1 MKTDKNWC
9 IRIGLGSFVVT
20 PMEYVTLESFDSVVI
35 SGLTMN
41 KAIEYASKLNIVL
54 DEVQYD

>member
-1 MKTDKNWC
+1 MKVDKNWC
-9 IRIGLGSFVVT
+9 IRIGLGSFIVT
-20 PMEYVTLESFDSVVI
+20 PMEYVTLENFDSVVI

>member
-1 MKTDKNWC
+1 MEIENNWC
-9 IRIGLGSFVVT
+9 IRIGLNSFVVT
-20 PMEYVTLESFDSVVI
+20 PMEYVTLENFDSVVI

-54 DEVQYD
+54 EEVQYD

>member
-1 MKTDKNWC
+1 MKVDKNWC
-9 IRIGLGSFVVT
+9 IRIGLGSFAVT
-20 PMEYVTLESFDSVVI
+20 PMECVTLENFDSVVI

>member
-1 MKTDKNWC
+1 
-9 IRIGLGSFVVT
+9 
-20 PMEYVTLESFDSVVI
+20 MECVTLENFDSVVI

-54 DEVQYD
+54 EEVQYD

>member
-1 MKTDKNWC
+1 MKVDKNWC

-20 PMEYVTLESFDSVVI
+20 PMEYVTLEKFDSVVI

-41 KAIEYASKLNIVL
+41 KAIKYASKLNIVL

>member
-1 MKTDKNWC
+1 MKVDKNWC

-20 PMEYVTLESFDSVVI
+20 PMEYVTLENFDSVVI

>member
-1 MKTDKNWC
+1 MEIENNWC
-9 IRIGLGSFVVT
+9 IRIGLNSFVVT
-20 PMEYVTLESFDSVVI
+20 PMEYVTLENFDSVVI

>member
-1 MKTDKNWC
+1 LKVDKNWC
-9 IRIGLGSFVVT
+9 IRIGLGSFIVT
-20 PMEYVTLESFDSVVI
+20 PMEYVTLENFDSVVI

>member
-1 MKTDKNWC
+1 MKVDKNWC

-20 PMEYVTLESFDSVVI
+20 PMEYVTLENFDSVVI
-35 SGLTMN
+35 SELTMN